1 MGKASPKGANKS
13 NCTTLRCSDKKHLF
27 DLDDVKGLVNALQ
40 HPIAVFAY
48 GDKSKAQNVIVEIER
63 DGKNFLVGL
72 RFNSDYRG
80 VRVNDIRGLFNK
92 DTAEWLNWVSQ
103 GKLLWVD
110 KKKIQGLIDKQ
121 RINLAE
127 VEYLD
132 LNSVAKIIKNFRN
145 PKTEE
150 QKYSDSPIRFAIGK
164 KRKDDM
170 RKGLL
175 NKLTNASEEQVEQ
188 TITEIEKLGE
198 QSKAGGDAKVEKAA
212 LHWVQKGT
220 IVLPEDG
227 PKVLE
232 AVKMATAKVS
242 T

>member
-1 MGKASPKGANKS
+1 M
-13 NCTTLRCSDKKHLF
+13 
-27 DLDDVKGLVNALQ
+27 NALQ

-72 RFNSDYRG
+72 QFNSYYRG

-132 LNSVAKIIKNFRN
+132 LNSVAKVIKNFRN

-150 QKYSDSPIRFAIGK
+150 QKFSDSPVRFAIGK
-164 KRKDDM
+164 KRKEDM

-175 NKLTNASEEQVEQ
+175 NKLTNATEEQVEQ

-198 QSKAGGDAKVEKAA
+198 QSPTQNFIEPV
-212 LHWVQKGT
+212 
-220 IVLPEDG
+220 
-227 PKVLE
+227 
-232 AVKMATAKVS
+232 
-242 T
+242 